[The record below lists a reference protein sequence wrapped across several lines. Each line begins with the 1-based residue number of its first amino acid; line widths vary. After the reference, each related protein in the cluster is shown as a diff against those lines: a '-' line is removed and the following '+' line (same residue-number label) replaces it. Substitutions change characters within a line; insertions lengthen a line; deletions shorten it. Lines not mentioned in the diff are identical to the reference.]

1 MKFARFRFITPFVR
15 FLWWTAELALRAVY
29 HPRLRFVSDKAKEA
43 FKSPCILI
51 ANHRSHLDG
60 AYLPLAL
67 RRLRP
72 WTYVAKDW
80 YEKKKIR
87 WLFSNLRYM
96 PMNRHEMDTAWLEM
110 GEEVIGKGKS
120 VLIFPEGKL
129 GHAAAPDA
137 FKPGFLMLARR
148 TGVPVIPVAMIGPYR
163 KFHRNTVLVGE
174 PSVIDVTRP
183 GRPSLLFREGAITC
197 REELCRL
204 MGVDPALPEAEKA
217 EDGASAEPAKG

>member
-1 MKFARFRFITPFVR
+1 
-15 FLWWTAELALRAVY
+15 
-29 HPRLRFVSDKAKEA
+29 
-43 FKSPCILI
+43 
-51 ANHRSHLDG
+51 
-60 AYLPLAL
+60 
-67 RRLRP
+67 
-72 WTYVAKDW
+72 
-80 YEKKKIR
+80 
-87 WLFSNLRYM
+87 
-96 PMNRHEMDTAWLEM
+96 MNRHEMDTAWLEM